1 MKRYNKILLLLIL
14 LIPLTLCSCKKKDTI
29 MENYPSITDKKH
41 VIVELSPKELIE
53 KISNQESFIVTLGFE
68 ACPWCQALMPEYNEV
83 AKSEGLKEVYYVD
96 IKDMRDNVE
105 SSDRIYYLALY
116 SYFNEIVDI
125 EKDRINAPTMLAI
138 KNGKLEAFH
147 IDTVSTHTINEQGI
161 LPALTAEQKTLLHS
175 IIKGLISKVK

>member
-116 SYFNEIVDI
+116 SYFNEIVDSI
-125 EKDRINAPTMLAI
+125 FTANGLAKYINDLGSYFAYTNDIVCAYRI
-138 KNGKLEAFH
+138 H
-147 IDTVSTHTINEQGI
+147 ICTYISLWIHQIYNYLHN
-161 LPALTAEQKTLLHS
+161 LPITYY
-175 IIKGLISKVK
+175 I